1 MNVIPAMLSVPVRA
15 VPVLAA
21 TEYVT
26 VAEPVLDFALV
37 MEIQLAPLAAVQDA
51 PAGFTVSATCPTPPA
66 AGTLA
71 EVGASEKDAL
81 PADWLTV
88 SVTPPAVMPP
98 FRTEMVLFDATVKL
112 TLPLPIPELGVA
124 SVIHEFVLAA
134 DQAQP
139 ACVVTMKEK
148 LPPAA
153 PALVPVGFSVY
164 EQTCWTVTASG
175 AVWLKPPPEAVIE
188 RL

>member
-1 MNVIPAMLSVPVRA
+1 VP
-15 VPVLAA
+15 
-21 TEYVT
+21 
-26 VAEPVLDFALV
+26 DFALV

-66 AGTLA
+66 AGALA
-71 EVGASEKDAL
+71 EVGASEKEAL
-81 PADWLTV
+81 PAAWLTV

-98 FRTEMVLFDATVKL
+98 LRKAVVLFDATVKF
-112 TLPLPIPELGVA
+112 TLPLPVPELGVA
-124 SVIHEFVLAA
+124 SVIHEFALAA

-139 ACVVTMKEK
+139 ACVVTVKEK